1 MNTPNLNFIRWHG
14 KAACESDVPGAA
26 SGEEQEGAASEEG
39 ARVAASGEEV
49 PGAASEEGAR
59 VAAFEEE
66 VPGAASGEEV
76 PGAASEEEARV
87 AAFEEVCDA
96 VCVRHLCDAISDGK
110 KSRKQRSGSHHHSDS
125 SPEHR

>member
-1 MNTPNLNFIRWHG
+1 M
-14 KAACESDVPGAA
+14 PGAA
-26 SGEEQEGAASEEG
+26 SGGGQEGAASEE
-39 ARVAASGEEV
+39 R
-49 PGAASEEGAR
+49 AR
-59 VAAFEEE
+59 VAAFE
-66 VPGAASGEEV
+66 EEV

-96 VCVRHLCDAISDGK
+96 VCVRPLCDAISDGK